1 MLCTRVPS
9 AVHSKASAEGRGD
22 LGAHFV
28 CSLSLLDPCP
38 AFSVF
43 HSLKQWLPVLS
54 SFLVPSRSSLHLCI
68 RLDYFNCK
76 LFIFLL
82 GTKAPLYLCLWWSEG
97 PLRLPPPARSDTSV
111 TWTLLPGFAAGAV
124 WEKWAPLAMSRS
136 LRVCPEVDPSPYL
149 WGSSVAT
156 PCPPTPCLLPSF
168 LQDFLLFY
176 CFQGKSVLNHLRAA
190 ACQVSRSLL
199 RM

>member
-1 MLCTRVPS
+1 MFPFS
-9 AVHSKASAEGRGD
+9 PG
-22 LGAHFV
+22 
-28 CSLSLLDPCP
+28 SLSCIFCFPQSKTVASCFIQFSGSQQELP
-38 AFSVF
+38 A
-43 HSLKQWLPVLS
+43 P
-54 SFLVPSRSSLHLCI
+54 LHMV
-68 RLDYFNCK
+68 RLFQLQT
-76 LFIFLL
+76 LFFFLL